1 LDRFESNLKIVKQNK
16 KQGEITV
23 RIEDLNDLWSLY
35 NVISKGDKIVS
46 LTSRRVVMKEGSSGE
61 RKIMKLKLLVEDLG
75 FHEFTNRLRIKG
87 TILEGPKDFVSY
99 GSYHTFNIEVNNKIT
114 IIKDEWLRQDLK
126 RLKEASKFS
135 SEFSMIIIAI
145 ESGLANIDFITN
157 YSHKNIA
164 SISKNIPG
172 KRYEQSFRKKY
183 VKDFFQGI
191 KTVLI
196 SNLKTKDINLI
207 VVGGPGTMKD
217 RFVKYLRET
226 TERDFA
232 KNLRVVQAS
241 SGTESAI
248 QEILN
253 SKELRE
259 IKQKIKILQENEKI
273 EEVLAQFGQDPDYV
287 KIGFDEVPRAA
298 QMGAVKQLLIADT
311 LIRGS
316 SKSKKLQI
324 EDIIKNVENTSGEV
338 DILNTNHVSGE
349 RLVDLGSLVAILRY
363 KY

>member
-1 LDRFESNLKIVKQNK
+1 MKIVNQNK

-35 NVISKGDKIVS
+35 NVICKGDRIIS
-46 LTSRRVVMKEGSSGE
+46 LTSRRVVMKEGSTGE
-61 RKIMKLKLLVEDLG
+61 RKVMKLKLLVEDLG
-75 FHEFTNRLRIKG
+75 FHEFSNRLRIKG

-99 GSYHTFNIEVNNKIT
+99 GSYHTFNIEINSKIT

-135 SEFSMIIIAI
+135 SSFGMLIIAI

-157 YSHKNIA
+157 YSHNNIA
-164 SISKNIPG
+164 SITKNIPG
-172 KRYEQSFRKKY
+172 KRYEQSFRTKFI
-183 VKDFFQGI
+183 KDFFESI
-191 KTVLI
+191 KTVI
-196 SNLKTKDINLI
+196 TSNLKTKNINLI
-207 VVGGPGTMKD
+207 VIGGPGMMKD
-217 RFVKYLRET
+217 RFVKYLQDS
-226 TERDFA
+226 TEEVST
-232 KNLRVVQAS
+232 KNLRVVHAS

-253 SKELRE
+253 SNELQE
-259 IKQKIKILQENEKI
+259 IKKKVRILQENEKI
-273 EEVLAQFGQDPDYV
+273 ENIMAQFGKDPDYV
-287 KIGFDEVPRAA
+287 KIGFNEVPQAA
-298 QMGAVKQLLIADT
+298 QMGAIKQLLIADT
-311 LIRGS
+311 LIRGAI
-316 SKSKKLQI
+316 KSKKLEI
-324 EDIIKNVENTSGEV
+324 EEIIKNVENTGGEV

>member
-1 LDRFESNLKIVKQNK
+1 VKIVNQNK

-35 NVISKGDKIVS
+35 NVIAKGDRIVS

-61 RKIMKLKLLVEDLG
+61 RKVMKLKLQVEDLG

-87 TILEGPKDFVSY
+87 TILEGPKDYVSY
-99 GSYHTFNIEVNNKIT
+99 GSYHTFNIEVNDKVT
-114 IIKDEWLRQDLK
+114 IIKDEWLRQDLS

-135 SEFSMIIIAI
+135 SSFSMLIIAI

-157 YSHKNIA
+157 YSHNNIA

-172 KRYEQSFRKKY
+172 KRYEQSFRTKF

-191 KTVLI
+191 KTVLM

-207 VVGGPGTMKD
+207 IIGGPGTMKD

-226 TERDFA
+226 TEEEFT
-232 KNLRVVQAS
+232 KNLRVVQAG
-241 SGTESAI
+241 SGTESGI

-259 IKQKIKILQENEKI
+259 IKKKVKILQESEKI
-273 EEVLAQFGQDPDYV
+273 EQVLAQFGKDADYV

-298 QMGAVKQLLIADT
+298 RMGAVKQLLIADT

-316 SKSKKLQI
+316 SKSKKLKI
-324 EDIIKNVENTSGEV
+324 EDIIKNVENTGGEV